1 MDPQHGRVEM
11 LPPATPT
18 PCSYMTLPQYTDHVA
33 MRKRSACYNIPT
45 DGHSMA
51 RTRTCQQEP
60 QKNEKYNTVEKAIKI
75 HN

>member
-1 MDPQHGRVEM
+1 MHPQHGRVEM

-33 MRKRSACYNIPT
+33 MRKNQLGSACYHIPT
-45 DGHSMA
+45 NGHSMA
-51 RTRTCQQEP
+51 RTRTPQE
-60 QKNEKYNTVEKAIKI
+60 NEIYSYTDEKAIKI